1 MSYYDVDTTHHEFVT
16 YGAYPQ
22 KHTVHIR
29 WLIISACMFVL
40 LGISTI
46 VGKTLAGVQQDTISL
61 SVVQGSMTSGPE
73 PGTVSAAASV
83 AENRSAELEAKLAA
97 WAEGKTSDW
106 GFYVHALEGGEL
118 QAGYRED
125 EQFDMASIYKLFLI
139 RPLAQKI
146 PAEAWA
152 MTNITERSYL
162 ACVQAMLAVSD
173 NPCSEAIAG
182 RLGWS
187 AAQKQLVSDG
197 YKQTLLNRTDKFVSS
212 AADTGLLLDRLYNGD
227 GYDAKTREIALD
239 ALGRPKHTEAIRKA
253 CIGCTVYNK
262 TGDIGTAKHD
272 AAIVQKDGKA
282 YVVVIFSKDA
292 TWPLMTEA
300 AQLIIGNL

>member
-1 MSYYDVDTTHHEFVT
+1 MSYYDVDTAHHEFVP

-61 SVVQGSMTSGPE
+61 SVVQGNMTSGPE

-83 AENRSAELEAKLAA
+83 AENRSAELESKLAA
-97 WAEGKTSDW
+97 WAEGKASGW

-152 MTNITERSYL
+152 TTNITERSYL

-173 NPCSEAIAG
+173 NSCSEAIAW

-197 YKQTLLNRTDKFVSS
+197 YRQTVLNRTNKFVSS
-212 AADTGLLLDRLYNGD
+212 VADTGLLLDRLYNGD
-227 GYDAKTREIALD
+227 GYDAKTRTIALE
-239 ALGRPKHTEAIRKA
+239 ALGHPKRTEAIRKA
-253 CIGCTVYNK
+253 CTGCTVYNK

-272 AAIVQKDGKA
+272 AAIIQKDGRT